1 MSSETQLMSL
11 ENSPPLTGQKHFS
24 AGCDMWILVN
34 DPESFWWKQ
43 INFFTGFLLSS
54 LNQKIKKGFTNS
66 ISQETENILKLTD
79 LPRFNFK
86 SDSRT
91 VYICV
96 ENHFH
101 TRWLCLLPSAK
112 DIGSDEL
119 LSNLKNLKCNNLR
132 LFSMSDVPASLKAS
146 FPDLQIVSDS
156 H

>member
-1 MSSETQLMSL
+1 MRLNSLKIKETQVKAISSDEEIQELIATERS
-11 ENSPPLTGQKHFS
+11 N
-24 AGCDMWILVN
+24 WI
-34 DPESFWWKQ
+34 K
-43 INFFTGFLLSS
+43 
-54 LNQKIKKGFTNS
+54 LNAIDVRLKM

-79 LPRFNFK
+79 LTRFNFK